1 MKKEYA
7 EQLSKKTKENYNQI
21 AEEFSTTREEVWE
34 EMSFLFNDYVIPGDK
49 ILDLGC
55 GNGRFLELLKDKD
68 IDYIGVDFS
77 QKLIEIARK
86 KYLHPPQ
93 VFAKQ
98 KFGRARI
105 KFQKADALN
114 LPFPN
119 NYFDKIYSIA
129 VLHHIPSK
137 QLRLQFLKEA
147 RRVLKLNGLLILT
160 VWKPKS
166 KKDWNLFLKY
176 TTLKLIGKLE
186 QRDVLQPLWGKKM
199 ERYFHLFSEEELA
212 NSAKE
217 ARFKVIKQ
225 GIIINEK
232 GNRRNIYL
240 VAEK

>member
-1 MKKEYA
+1 MKQKYA
-7 EQLSKKTKENYNQI
+7 EQLLKKTKEGYDKI
-21 AEEFSTTREEVWE
+21 AEEFSTTRKEVWE

-55 GNGRFLELLKDKD
+55 GNGRFFELLEDKD
-68 IDYIGVDFS
+68 INYIGVDFS
-77 QKLIEIARK
+77 GKLIEIARK
-86 KYLHPPQ
+86 KYP
-93 VFAKQ
+93 
-98 KFGRARI
+98 GT
-105 KFQKADALN
+105 KFQTADALD
-114 LPFPN
+114 LSFPN
-119 NYFDKIYSIA
+119 NYFDKIYSVA

-147 RRVLKLNGLLILT
+147 RRILKPNGLLILT

-166 KKDWNLFLKY
+166 KKDWSLFLKY

-186 QRDVLQPLWGKKM
+186 RRDVFQPWGKKM

-217 ARFKVIKQ
+217 AKFKIIKE
-225 GIIINEK
+225 GIMTNEK

>member
-1 MKKEYA
+1 MKQKYA
-7 EQLSKKTKENYNQI
+7 EQLLKKTKEGYDKI

-34 EMSFLFNDYVIPGDK
+34 EAKFLFDDYVIPGDK

-55 GNGRFLELLKDKD
+55 GNGRFFELLKDKD
-68 IDYIGVDFS
+68 INYIGIDFS
-77 QKLIEIARK
+77 EKLIEIARK
-86 KYLHPPQ
+86 KYPK
-93 VFAKQ
+93 V
-98 KFGRARI
+98 
-105 KFQKADALN
+105 KFQVADALN

-137 QLRLQFLKEA
+137 QLRSQFLKEA
-147 RRVLKLNGLLILT
+147 RRVLKPNGFLILT
-160 VWKPKS
+160 AWKPKS

-186 QRDVLQPLWGKKM
+186 HGDVFQPWGKKM

-212 NSAKE
+212 DSAKE
-217 ARFKVIKQ
+217 ARFKIIKE
-225 GIIINEK
+225 GIVTNEK

>member
-7 EQLSKKTKENYNQI
+7 EQLLKKTKEGYDEI

-55 GNGRFLELLKDKD
+55 GNGRFFELLEDKD

-166 KKDWNLFLKY
+166 K
-176 TTLKLIGKLE
+176 
-186 QRDVLQPLWGKKM
+186 
-199 ERYFHLFSEEELA
+199 
-212 NSAKE
+212 
-217 ARFKVIKQ
+217 
-225 GIIINEK
+225 
-232 GNRRNIYL
+232 
-240 VAEK
+240 